1 MAGPSLHSWW
11 LKMQTYQGVMFSNPN
26 PLSIVV
32 VVVVVVVVLF
42 CSAFYRCTAGFRT
55 NSEHKVIIYAKELES
70 FTRHLTLMNQLS

>member
-11 LKMQTYQGVMFSNPN
+11 LKMQTYQGVMFSNP
-26 PLSIVV
+26 LSI

-55 NSEHKVIIYAKELES
+55 NNEHKVIIYAKELES

>member
-11 LKMQTYQGVMFSNPN
+11 LKMQTYQGVMFSNP
-26 PLSIVV
+26 LSI
-32 VVVVVVVVLF
+32 VVVVVVLF